1 MHLTTER
8 GFVLLLF
15 AVAVAASVG
24 TATDPDQWWH
34 LRTGE
39 VIVDDG
45 IPRSDI
51 FSYTVAGT
59 DWITH
64 EWGSQVLMWMLW
76 SAGGPSALIVAFTA
90 LVGLSFA
97 LAFRTSRARP
107 LITVSMVVLAS
118 FVARIATAPRPQMF
132 NLAFLAGLIL
142 LLERIRQQ
150 RLGPRW
156 VWGAVALIVVWANLH
171 SGYQLGVVTLVVYA
185 VGERLEARRHDARA
199 LPPAVTRKLP
209 AVAALSFAGAALN
222 PSGPALWT
230 YPLETLRSDAMRDY
244 IREWHSPDFH
254 STWFWPFALLLVVSV
269 VAVVASPRRPGAT
282 QMLLL
287 AGTGLAGLQSMRH
300 IPLFAIVAI
309 PIVAEQIEVAIDA
322 QRVRTRTRPL
332 LRSAAIAPLLAALG
346 AVVAVGGVAAA
357 ISANDDAVAATYPVD
372 AVDAILAS
380 DLADARGYNAY
391 GWGGYLIWRDID
403 VFIDG
408 RADVYGDEFM
418 RLHFQAE
425 KLEAD
430 WREPLDA
437 FDVDY
442 VLMAPDAELG
452 LVLDEAAD
460 WTEVYTDD
468 VAVIWAR
475 CTTDCPAVPAAADVS
490 G

>member
-1 MHLTTER
+1 MRLTNER
-8 GFVLLLF
+8 GLVLLLF
-15 AVAVAASVG
+15 AFAVAASVG
-24 TATDPDQWWH
+24 TATDPDLWWH

-39 VIVDDG
+39 VIVEDG
-45 IPRSDI
+45 IPRTDI

-64 EWGSQVLMWMLW
+64 EWGSQVLMWLLW
-76 SAGGPSALIVAFTA
+76 SAGGSSALIVVFTA
-90 LVGLSFA
+90 VVGWSLA

-107 LITVSMVVLAS
+107 LVTVGMVVLAAL
-118 FVARIATAPRPQMF
+118 VARIATAPRPQMF
-132 NLAFLAGLIL
+132 NLLFLAGLIL
-142 LLERIRQQ
+142 LLERIRQD

-156 VWGAVALIVVWANLH
+156 VWAAAPLIVVWANLH
-171 SGYQLGVVTLVVYA
+171 SGYLLGIVTLAVYA
-185 VGERLEARRHDARA
+185 VGERLEARRHDGRPMPVEA
-199 LPPAVTRKLP
+199 TRVLP
-209 AVAALSFAGAALN
+209 AVAGASFVGAALN
-222 PSGPALWT
+222 PSGLALWT
-230 YPLETLRSDAMRDY
+230 YPLETLRSDAMREY
-244 IREWHSPDFH
+244 IQEWHSPDFH
-254 STWFWPFALLLVVSV
+254 STWFWPFALMLVVSV

-287 AGTGLAGLQSMRH
+287 VGTGLAGLQSMRH
-300 IPLFAIVAI
+300 IPLFAIVAV

-322 QRVRTRTRPL
+322 QRVRQRT
-332 LRSAAIAPLLAALG
+332 SAPMRASIVAPLLAVLAM
-346 AVVAVGGVAAA
+346 VVAVGGVAAA
-357 ISANDDAVAATYPVD
+357 ISSNDDAVAAEYPVA

-437 FDVDY
+437 FDVEY
-442 VLMAPDAELG
+442 VLLAPDAEFG
-452 LVLDEAAD
+452 LVLDEAVD
-460 WTEVYTDD
+460 WTEVYSDD
-468 VAVIWAR
+468 VASVWAR
-475 CTTDCPAVPAAADVS
+475 CTVDCPVVS
-490 G
+490 GA

>member
-1 MHLTTER
+1 MQLTTER
-8 GFVLLLF
+8 GLVLLLF
-15 AVAVAASVG
+15 AFAVAASVG
-24 TATDPDQWWH
+24 TATDPDLWWH

-39 VIVDDG
+39 VIVEDG
-45 IPRSDI
+45 IPRTDI

-64 EWGSQVLMWMLW
+64 EWGSQVLMWLLW
-76 SAGGPSALIVAFTA
+76 SAGGASTLIVVFTA

-107 LITVSMVVLAS
+107 LITVSMVVLAA
-118 FVARIATAPRPQMF
+118 FAARIATAPRPQMF
-132 NLAFLAGLIL
+132 NLLFLAGLIL

-150 RLGPRW
+150 RLAPKW
-156 VWGAVALIVVWANLH
+156 VWAAVPLIVVWANLH
-171 SGYQLGVVTLVVYA
+171 SGYLLGIVTLAVYA
-185 VGERLEARRHDARA
+185 VGERLEARRHDGRPMAA
-199 LPPAVTRKLP
+199 DATRTLP
-209 AVAALSFAGAALN
+209 AVAVASFVGAALN
-222 PSGPALWT
+222 PSGLALWT

-244 IREWHSPDFH
+244 IQEWHSPDFH
-254 STWFWPFALLLVVSV
+254 STWFWPFALMLVVSV

-309 PIVAEQIEVAIDA
+309 PIVAEQIEVALDA
-322 QRVRTRTRPL
+322 QRVRAQTKPPL
-332 LRSAAIAPLLAALG
+332 RATAIAPLLAVLG
-346 AVVAVGGVAAA
+346 MVVAVGGVATA
-357 ISANDDAVAATYPVD
+357 ISSNDDAVAATYPVD

-430 WREPLDA
+430 WREPLDT
-437 FDVDY
+437 FDVEY
-442 VLMAPDAELG
+442 VLLAPDAEFG

-475 CTTDCPAVPAAADVS
+475 CASDCPVVS
-490 G
+490 GP

>member
-1 MHLTTER
+1 MQLTTER
-8 GFVLLLF
+8 GLVLLLF
-15 AVAVAASVG
+15 AFAVAASVG
-24 TATDPDQWWH
+24 TATDPDLWWH

-39 VIVDDG
+39 VIVEDG
-45 IPRSDI
+45 IPRTDI

-64 EWGSQVLMWMLW
+64 EWGSQVLMWLLW
-76 SAGGPSALIVAFTA
+76 SAGGSSALIVVFTA
-90 LVGLSFA
+90 LVGASFA

-107 LITVSMVVLAS
+107 LITVSMVVLAA

-132 NLAFLAGLIL
+132 NLLFLAGLIL
-142 LLERIRQQ
+142 MLERIRQQ
-150 RLGPRW
+150 RLAPRW
-156 VWGAVALIVVWANLH
+156 VWAAVPLIVVWANLH
-171 SGYQLGVVTLVVYA
+171 SGYLLGIVTLAVYA
-185 VGERLEARRHDARA
+185 VGERLEARRDGGR
-199 LPPAVTRKLP
+199 PMAVEAGRRLP
-209 AVAALSFAGAALN
+209 AVAIASFVGAALN
-222 PSGPALWT
+222 PSGLALWT
-230 YPLETLRSDAMRDY
+230 YPLETLRSDAMREY
-244 IREWHSPDFH
+244 IQEWHSPDFH
-254 STWFWPFALLLVVSV
+254 STWFWPFALMLVVAV
-269 VAVVASPRRPGAT
+269 VAVVASPRRPGVT

-309 PIVAEQIEVAIDA
+309 PIVAEQIEVALDA
-322 QRVRTRTRPL
+322 QRVRTRTRPP
-332 LRSAAIAPLLAALG
+332 LRSTAIAPLLAVLG
-346 AVVAVGGVAAA
+346 MVVGVGGVAAA

-372 AVDAILAS
+372 AVDAILTS

-430 WREPLDA
+430 WREPLDT

-442 VLMAPDAELG
+442 VLLAPDAEFG

-460 WTEVYTDD
+460 WTEVYSDE

-475 CTTDCPAVPAAADVS
+475 CSTDCPVVGTTP
-490 G
+490 

>member
-1 MHLTTER
+1 MQLTTER
-8 GFVLLLF
+8 GLVLLLF
-15 AVAVAASVG
+15 AFAVAASVG
-24 TATDPDQWWH
+24 TATDPDLWWH

-45 IPRSDI
+45 IPRTDI

-64 EWGSQVLMWMLW
+64 EWGSQVLMWLLW
-76 SAGGPSALIVAFTA
+76 SAGGSSALIVVFTA

-107 LITVSMVVLAS
+107 LITVSMVVLAA

-132 NLAFLAGLIL
+132 NLLFLAGLIL
-142 LLERIRQQ
+142 MLERIRQQ
-150 RLGPRW
+150 RLAPRW
-156 VWGAVALIVVWANLH
+156 VWAAVPLIVVWANLH
-171 SGYQLGVVTLVVYA
+171 SGYLLGIVTIAVYA
-185 VGERLEARRHDARA
+185 VGERLEARRHDGRPMATDA
-199 LPPAVTRKLP
+199 GHKLP
-209 AVAALSFAGAALN
+209 AVAVASFVGAALN
-222 PSGPALWT
+222 PSGLALWT

-244 IREWHSPDFH
+244 IQEWHSPDFH
-254 STWFWPFALLLVVSV
+254 STWFWPFALMLVVSV
-269 VAVVASPRRPGAT
+269 VAVVASPRRPGVT

-309 PIVAEQIEVAIDA
+309 PIVAEQIEVALDA
-322 QRVRTRTRPL
+322 QRVRAQTRPP
-332 LRSAAIAPLLAALG
+332 LRSTAIAPLLAILG
-346 AVVAVGGVAAA
+346 MVVAVGGVAAA
-357 ISANDDAVAATYPVD
+357 ISSNDDAVAATYPVD
-372 AVDAILAS
+372 AVDAILDS

-430 WREPLDA
+430 WREPLDT
-437 FDVDY
+437 FDVEY
-442 VLMAPDAELG
+442 VLLAPDAEFG

-475 CTTDCPAVPAAADVS
+475 CTTDCPALSAS
-490 G
+490 